1 MNFDLRR
8 YLDGT
13 MGGLFAGLGIA
24 LGVLVVV
31 LVVLGCVQLGQMI
44 GAV

>member
-1 MNFDLRR
+1 MDVRR
-8 YLDGT
+8 LLDGT
-13 MGGLFAGLGIA
+13 LGGLFAGIGIA
-24 LGVLVVV
+24 LGVLIVG